1 MKHFITK
8 LIILI
13 LLALIGSDM
22 YAYDFQVDGI
32 YYNILSPQDL
42 TVEVTYES
50 SSNHNYSGIVNI
62 PETVEYRNKTL
73 TVTGIGK
80 DAFLHCNNLKEV
92 TISNQINEIGDYA
105 FAYCNLLSKVVIPN
119 SVIVIGNCTF
129 DGCNSL
135 TQISL
140 PTELNEIG
148 SCTFRNCSSL
158 TQISLPNDLKEI
170 SNGLFDGCTN
180 LKEIIIPTNV
190 YRIGPSAFKNCASI
204 ETITIPGSVNQ
215 IGDDTFVGCSNLKRI
230 VFEKGED
237 YLSLG
242 KTTKVRSED
251 SGAIFNYGFFHDCP
265 IEEVILNRD
274 MSFNLNYHNGIKW
287 VQSDS
292 PFSWI
297 DTLTKLTIGEQVTK
311 IHYYLF
317 SNCHNLVNIEVG
329 ENVTEIF
336 SNAFENCSNVKKI
349 IFGKK
354 LLSIQYNA
362 LSGLEQLESIYVF
375 SETPPN
381 VGSQSLSNFV
391 YTFADL
397 YVPIGTKEQYKT
409 KDFWKDFI
417 NIHEFDPTGIIDVTG
432 DIKTLP
438 IIFDI
443 NGRKLSTAKRG
454 INIINGEKVLI
465 K

>member
-1 MKHFITK
+1 MGLVGSKLYVKMKHFITK
-8 LIILI
+8 PIILI
-13 LLALIGSDM
+13 LLALIGSDL
-22 YAYDFQVDGI
+22 YAYDFQVDGV
-32 YYNILSPQDL
+32 YYKILSPQDL
-42 TVEVTYES
+42 TLEVTYES
-50 SSNHNYSGIVNI
+50 YDFHSYSGIVNI
-62 PETVEYRNKTL
+62 PETVEYRNKTF
-73 TVTGIGK
+73 TVASIGER
-80 DAFLHCNNLKEV
+80 AFFYCTNLKEV
-92 TISNQINEIGDYA
+92 TISNQINKIGENA
-105 FAYCNLLSKVVIPN
+105 FYHCNLLSKIVIPN
-119 SVIVIGNCTF
+119 SVV
-129 DGCNSL
+129 
-135 TQISL
+135 
-140 PTELNEIG
+140 EIG
-148 SCTFRNCSSL
+148 SGALGECSSL

-170 SNGLFDGCTN
+170 SNGLFNGCTN

-190 YRIGPSAFKNCASI
+190 YRIGLSAFKGCLSI